1 MEFVLNEGGSFRRY
15 VDILSDSG
23 FKAVFGD
30 EKNTDVIID
39 FLNVVLPA
47 ERRVRSL
54 MFSRTEIPGFT
65 ATNKAV
71 RLDLRCESEDGTHF
85 IVEMQQTGQRNFFR
99 RCVQYAAKV
108 YDSNSRSGDRHY
120 DLPPVYLIGILARDP
135 GFSRSGSVW
144 DGRYISEYTFREKVT
159 HDIAD
164 ETISIIFVELFRFV
178 KGEAECSSESD
189 CWWYSMKHLK
199 ELESIP
205 PTFGSESLDRLYRAS
220 EIAQFDIEK
229 RLKYEEDMISERDY
243 INILDT
249 AEERGLE
256 RGRAEGLE
264 QGRAEGIAKGVAQGV
279 AQGVSK
285 VARAMLESGMD
296 IKSISSLTGMTEEQI
311 RALRPA

>member
-1 MEFVLNEGGSFRRY
+1 
-15 VDILSDSG
+15 
-23 FKAVFGD
+23 
-30 EKNTDVIID
+30 
-39 FLNVVLPA
+39 
-47 ERRVRSL
+47 
-54 MFSRTEIPGFT
+54 
-65 ATNKAV
+65 
-71 RLDLRCESEDGTHF
+71 
-85 IVEMQQTGQRNFFR
+85 
-99 RCVQYAAKV
+99 
-108 YDSNSRSGDRHY
+108 
-120 DLPPVYLIGILARDP
+120 
-135 GFSRSGSVW
+135 
-144 DGRYISEYTFREKVT
+144 
-159 HDIAD
+159 
-164 ETISIIFVELFRFV
+164 
-178 KGEAECSSESD
+178 
-189 CWWYSMKHLK
+189 MKHLK

-279 AQGVSK
+279 SK

>member
-1 MEFVLNEGGSFRRY
+1 MMEKVQNGGGSFRRY

-30 EKNTDVIID
+30 ENNTDVIID
-39 FLNVVLPA
+39 FLNVVLPE

-54 MFSRTEIPGFT
+54 TFSRTEIPGFT

-144 DGRYISEYTFREKVT
+144 DGRYISEYTFREKET
-159 HDIAD
+159 HEVAD
-164 ETISIIFVELFRFV
+164 ETISIIFVELYRFG
-178 KGEAECSSESD
+178 KGAGECRSD
-189 CWWYSMKHLK
+189 RDRWWYSMKHLK
-199 ELESIP
+199 ELESVP
-205 PTFGSESLDRLYRAS
+205 AAFGTGSLDRLFRAS
-220 EIAQFDIEK
+220 EIAQFDSEK

-256 RGRAEGLE
+256 RGLE
-264 QGRAEGIAKGVAQGV
+264 QGRAEGLAQGV
-279 AQGVSK
+279 AEGISK
-285 VARAMLESGMD
+285 VARAMLKSGMD

-311 RALRPA
+311 KALRPE